1 LSKQKRK
8 LQELEKKLQAQTE
21 IKVPS
26 DVAKFCSQ
34 FLGFNLNSYEF
45 DLAKKFAE
53 NQFVAV
59 RWCRQ
64 SGKSFTVSVLLLH
77 YALTNPNSYIA
88 VVGPSWRQTKLIVRR
103 INGFLTKLPQKWYG
117 KPKMTMVELSNGS
130 RIECFPNNPE
140 TIRGPTLDIVYC
152 DEMNFIPNDEE
163 MFDAIMWTLVTKK
176 HGKFICSSTPWNS
189 DSIFW
194 RIWNEE
200 PFKDYAKTHITWR
213 EAQEPNGPLSQ
224 KMLEQIRLQYEGDHW
239 RWVREMEAEWSED
252 IDHWLS
258 QSLIASCVNS
268 EVELVSMEEH
278 INGDFAVGVDLGKH
292 QDYSVVAAVEKTGV
306 GVLNLVHCY
315 QFPLETP
322 YATVIGYL
330 KALTGKWSQ
339 ISRIYVD
346 KTGVGDPIVEEMVR
360 AGLPPVEGVTFTES
374 MKEQIATM
382 FKQNMVEKL
391 LQMPYDREII
401 NELNVERFE
410 LTKAGRIKYAHPE
423 GTHDDRFWAITLA
436 VYAARQAPLPGKGAV
451 MLPH

>member
-1 LSKQKRK
+1 M
-8 LQELEKKLQAQTE
+8 QELERELQAQAE
-21 IKVPS
+21 IQVPP
-26 DVAKFCSQ
+26 DPAEFCSE
-34 FLGFNLNSYEF
+34 FLGFNLYSYQL
-45 DLAKKFAE
+45 DLAEKFAG
-53 NQFVAV
+53 NQFVTV

-64 SGKSFTVSVLLLH
+64 SGKSFTISALLLH
-77 YALTNPNSYIA
+77 YALRNPNSYIA

-103 INGFLTKLPQKWYG
+103 INGFLAKLPQKWYR

-176 HGKFICSSTPWNS
+176 HGKFVCSSTPWNT
-189 DSIFW
+189 DSVFW
-194 RIWNEE
+194 RIWNEA
-200 PFKDYAKTHITWR
+200 PFKHYAKTHITWR
-213 EAQEPNGPLSQ
+213 QAQEPNGPLSQ
-224 KMLEQIRLQYEGDHW
+224 NMLDQIRLQYEGDHW

-268 EVELVSMEEH
+268 EIELVPMEEQ

-292 QDYSVVAAVEKTGV
+292 QDYSVVATVEKTGT

-330 KALTGKWSQ
+330 KALTGKWRE

-360 AGLPPVEGVTFTES
+360 AGLPPVEGLTFTEP

-382 FKQNMVEKL
+382 LKQNMVEKL

-410 LTKAGRIKYAHPE
+410 LTKAGRIKFAHPE

-451 MLPH
+451 MP